1 LSVVNRGPSL
11 RPNMTP
17 RPVQNRPPAPAP
29 NRPPNSAIGPARR
42 GSNSR
47 LQLRLDTLRGQLT
60 LGGWILVGFAV
71 LAFLAA
77 VTITG
82 TRIQKFQQIA
92 SVAVP
97 GINATNEAFQLLSGE
112 VSNTADY
119 ILAQKAPTIG
129 ASGVVSGTSNLA
141 QTKQA
146 ILKQIETQRA
156 AFDFALQSGYS
167 ALVDYPK
174 TFQPDAQTALN
185 YLSVRNARL
194 HDALAYTRGLVDTN
208 QLDAATTTF
217 LNGQNDYYQ
226 PVISSLYFLRSVHI
240 NQLEEAAQAAT
251 GSADMQV
258 FLAAAATILF
268 VVCLLGVNLWL
279 TFRVK
284 RVLIPLLNL
293 ALVIVALYSAFLWIT
308 FANSSRNLEQVV
320 NSYNQTSLLNDA
332 QLHATDAAAD
342 QVQWV
347 IGGQTQAA
355 QGQTPARFVGD
366 AVYEEDF
373 KRQLELLLATKDSS
387 GATVYTPASIID
399 CPGSVSERASY
410 APVGVLGDVCRE
422 STSPAQVTA
431 LNNFIHNY
439 RNWLTADTSFRTQVA
454 GGNVNGGLTVRNGDG
469 ARAYQQMTASLNELK
484 RLSVADYT
492 RRSKEGTDSLNLS
505 LILAWVVF
513 PLSLLLA
520 EVGILSWRRE
530 F

>member
-1 LSVVNRGPSL
+1 MSVVNRGPSL
-11 RPNMTP
+11 RPNTAP
-17 RPVQNRPPAPAP
+17 APVQNRPPAPNP
-29 NRPPNSAIGPARR
+29 NRTPTSLIGPARR
-42 GSNSR
+42 GGNNP
-47 LQLRLDTLRGQLT
+47 LQLRLDTLRGQLA

-119 ILAQKAPTIG
+119 ILTQKAPTIG
-129 ASGVVSGTSNLA
+129 ASGLVSSTANLA
-141 QTKQA
+141 QTKQN

-167 ALVDYPK
+167 ALVDYPA
-174 TFQPDAQTALN
+174 TFKPDAQTALN
-185 YLSVRNARL
+185 YLSTRNARL
-194 HDALAYTRGLVDTN
+194 HDALAYARGLVDSN
-208 QLDAATTTF
+208 KLDEATTTF

-240 NQLEEAAQAAT
+240 NQLEEAAQEAT
-251 GSADMQV
+251 GAANLQV

-268 VVCLLGVNLWL
+268 VVCLLAVNLWL
-279 TFRVK
+279 TFRIK

-293 ALVIVALYSAFLWIT
+293 ALVIVAVYSLFLWVT

-320 NSYNQTSLLNDA
+320 ASYNQTSLLNDA
-332 QLHATDAAAD
+332 QLYATDAAAD

-347 IGGQTQAA
+347 IGGQSQAA
-355 QGQTPARFVGD
+355 QGQTPAKFVGD
-366 AVYEEDF
+366 ALYAEDF
-373 KRQLELLLATKDSS
+373 KKQLELLLATKDTN
-387 GATVYTPASIID
+387 GNTVYSPDALTECPISPALRGNYKAV
-399 CPGSVSERASY
+399 GSLAE
-410 APVGVLGDVCRE
+410 VCRE
-422 STSPAQVTA
+422 ATSPAQVTA
-431 LNNFIHNY
+431 LNQFIRTY
-439 RNWLTADTSFRTQVA
+439 RTWLTTDANFRAQINA
-454 GGNVNGGLTVRNGDG
+454 ANVGGGLTIRNSEG
-469 ARAYQQMTASLNELK
+469 AAAYQQMTASLDELK
-484 RLSVADYT
+484 RLSVADYSQ
-492 RRSKEGTDSLNLS
+492 RSKEGTDSLNLS
-505 LILAWVVF
+505 LLLAWIIF

-520 EVGILSWRRE
+520 EAGLLSWRQE